1 MKYNTGHKNIISRA
15 SSVLLAMALITATV
29 FPMTAVSAYAVVDA
43 GQPAA
48 AAPENTVQPDSN
60 TPAEGEAKDADAEKE
75 KEKKPATTVIS
86 NCKTSYNKRLSKP
99 LEITAD
105 VTPADGREVQLQ
117 RYSSA
122 DNTWTTI
129 CTSTAGQSKE
139 EAGSTAAPGGE
150 ANGAAAQGEVKTD
163 AAAAQSAENAE
174 IAETNVSISVP
185 AEERNK
191 TSSLWRIYV
200 PATDDA
206 TEAYSENISVITRN
220 IEKLDLSARAACINR
235 IDGNGTGTLIAS
247 KNAFVQH
254 AQASTTKLMTA
265 ILLLE
270 SGQIDSTTKISPY
283 AASTPYGSGR
293 LAAGD
298 VYSNR
303 DLLYAMLVP
312 SSNDAAT
319 AVAESIGG
327 SEAGFVNMMNAKA
340 AQMGFKDTHFRNA
353 HGLDADGHYT
363 TALELAQLTAY
374 AYNFPEI
381 RDCWAT
387 RYKTIRSLEK
397 GRKWTF
403 WSTNAIF
410 GYISNFLGG
419 KTGTEGNAGCCF
431 SGVYTYGG
439 STYVTVVLGSG
450 YGFSRWS
457 DTKKLHRYIE
467 NYAVTGY

>member
-1 MKYNTGHKNIISRA
+1 MKYNMGQKNIISRA
-15 SSVLLAMALITATV
+15 SSVFLAMALVMASA
-29 FPMTAVSAYAVVDA
+29 FPVTLVSAYAAVDA
-43 GQPAA
+43 DQPAA
-48 AAPENTVQPDSN
+48 AVSEKTGQPDSN
-60 TPAEGEAKDADAEKE
+60 TTAEEGGKDQEAAKE
-75 KEKKPATTVIS
+75 TKPAITVIS
-86 NCKTSYNKRLSKP
+86 NCKTAYNTRLCKP
-99 LEITAD
+99 LIITAD
-105 VTPADGREVQLQ
+105 ITPADGREVQLQ
-117 RYSSA
+117 RYSSV

-129 CTSTAGQSKE
+129 CTSTAGQSNEAADSTAEQGKE
-139 EAGSTAAPGGE
+139 EAAGT
-150 ANGAAAQGEVKTD
+150 
-163 AAAAQSAENAE
+163 AAQSEENAVS
-174 IAETNVSISVP
+174 AAANVNISVP

-200 PATDDA
+200 PATDNA
-206 TEAYSENISVITRN
+206 TEAYSENISVTTRN
-220 IEKLDLSARAACINR
+220 IEKLNLTARAACIYR

-247 KNAFVQH
+247 KHAFVQH

-270 SGQIDSTTKISPY
+270 SGQIDSTTRISPY
-283 AASTPYGSGR
+283 AARTPYGSGR

-340 AQMGFKDTHFRNA
+340 AQMGFTNTHFRNA

-410 GYISNFLGG
+410 SYISNFLGG

-431 SGVYTYGG
+431 TGIYTYGG

-450 YGFSRWS
+450 YGYSRWS

-467 NYAVTGY
+467 NYAATGY